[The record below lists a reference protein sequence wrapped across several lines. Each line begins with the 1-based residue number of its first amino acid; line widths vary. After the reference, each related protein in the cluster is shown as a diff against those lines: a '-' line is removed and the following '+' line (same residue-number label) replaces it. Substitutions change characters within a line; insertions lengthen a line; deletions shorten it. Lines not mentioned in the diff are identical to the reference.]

1 MFATQLKELESWCG
15 DIAQICRR
23 VSAFNMCESQLYPCK
38 ILSRLFFEFVLHKL
52 SLCYANKVKIIPH
65 M

>member
-1 MFATQLKELESWCG
+1 MFATQLKELESRCA

-23 VSAFNMCESQLYPCK
+23 VSAFNMCESQPHPCK
-38 ILSRLFFEFVLHKL
+38 ILSSFLFNFVLHQL
-52 SLCYANKVKIIPH
+52 SLCYANKVEIIPR

>member
-1 MFATQLKELESWCG
+1 MFATQLKELESRCA

-23 VSAFNMCESQLYPCK
+23 VSITFDHHSYLLVC
-38 ILSRLFFEFVLHKL
+38 
-52 SLCYANKVKIIPH
+52 SLVS